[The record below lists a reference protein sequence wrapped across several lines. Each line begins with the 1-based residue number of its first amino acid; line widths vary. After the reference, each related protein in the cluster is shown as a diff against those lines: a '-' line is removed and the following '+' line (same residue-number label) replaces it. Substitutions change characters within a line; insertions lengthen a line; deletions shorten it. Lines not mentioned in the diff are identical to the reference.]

1 MHPTYY
7 VNPTH
12 PTYVPRAVDLIIPP
26 GSSEEAAA
34 TILANAHLPVLWSV
48 EILHERLWCPLIDYA
63 KPLHAVE
70 LAAVL
75 RGYGCRARVRPL
87 LTGVR

>member
-1 MHPTYY
+1 MVWLVELCH
-7 VNPTH
+7 N
-12 PTYVPRAVDLIIPP
+12 RC
-26 GSSEEAAA
+26 
-34 TILANAHLPVLWSV
+34 WS
-48 EILHERLWCPLIDYA
+48 PLIDYA